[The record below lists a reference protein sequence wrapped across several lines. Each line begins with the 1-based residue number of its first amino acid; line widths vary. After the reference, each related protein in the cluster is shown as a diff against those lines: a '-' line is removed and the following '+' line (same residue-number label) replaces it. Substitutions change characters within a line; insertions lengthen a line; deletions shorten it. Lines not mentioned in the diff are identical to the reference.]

1 MQDIE
6 KMKKEIGEKIK
17 EKREKLNL
25 SQEQLADKLGYKSKT
40 SIHKVEQGMTDLPQS
55 KIIEFAKALNTT
67 PTYLMGL
74 EIPEEIPNSIPEV
87 SL

>member
-55 KIIEFAKALNTT
+55 KIIEFAKALNK
-67 PTYLMGL
+67 
-74 EIPEEIPNSIPEV
+74 
-87 SL
+87 